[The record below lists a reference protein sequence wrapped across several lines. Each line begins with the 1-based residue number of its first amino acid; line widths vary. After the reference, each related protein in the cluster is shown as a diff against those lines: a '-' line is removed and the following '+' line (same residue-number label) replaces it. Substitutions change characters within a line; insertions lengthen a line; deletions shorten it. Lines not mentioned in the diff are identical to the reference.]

1 MAKIDEKEMEIP
13 KTTDRKIIALMQVGG
28 LQSVRSQ
35 HNRTIHFSEGTS
47 CYTIQNTWLQKTSA
61 TFLLPHT
68 HKEFDSGDWSRWQRN
83 GLSRWDKLW
92 FNWIKPPE
100 AQTTVRCTHGL
111 YWEDERLL
119 ASKVFDRTPV
129 NVGNGTRTRNGCFIS
144 INTFIK
150 YLPFLKM
157 SFCLKFWKRL
167 LFLSFSI

>member
-68 HKEFDSGDWSRWQRN
+68 HTKNSIPATEADGKETVWVAEINFDLIGSNHLRRRRQSVA
-83 GLSRWDKLW
+83 
-92 FNWIKPPE
+92 P
-100 AQTTVRCTHGL
+100 TVCIGKMKG
-111 YWEDERLL
+111 YWLR
-119 ASKVFDRTPV
+119 
-129 NVGNGTRTRNGCFIS
+129 
-144 INTFIK
+144 K
-150 YLPFLKM
+150 YLTESWEWYPF
-157 SFCLKFWKRL
+157 SKRL
-167 LFLSFSI
+167 LHKYKYLYKILTLSKDVFLS